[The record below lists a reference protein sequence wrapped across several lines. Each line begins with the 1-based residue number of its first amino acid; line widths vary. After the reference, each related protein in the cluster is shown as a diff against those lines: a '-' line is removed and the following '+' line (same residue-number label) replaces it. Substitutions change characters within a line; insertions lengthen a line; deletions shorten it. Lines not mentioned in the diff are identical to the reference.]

1 MDTIVHLRDCANQQE
16 IADHLRTC
24 DHQFKPALSSRV
36 NIDDYSKKIEQH
48 AVTFEAW
55 LEDQLVGLVAVY
67 RNAELSEAFITS
79 VSTIPSLRNMGIGY
93 RLLSEVI
100 EFCHLSH
107 IPRIALEVNILA
119 SAGISLYEKI
129 GFQQSSLAE
138 NGMMKMNFVIK
149 SFKEKY
155 EQ

>member
-1 MDTIVHLRDCANQQE
+1 M
-16 IADHLRTC
+16 
-24 DHQFKPALSSRV
+24 
-36 NIDDYSKKIEQH
+36 
-48 AVTFEAW
+48 
-55 LEDQLVGLVAVY
+55 EDQLVGLVAVY

>member
-1 MDTIVHLRDCANQQE
+1 MDAVKHARDCANQQD
-16 IADHLRTC
+16 IANHLRTC
-24 DHQFKPALSSRV
+24 DSQFIPTLSSRV
-36 NIDDYSKKIEQH
+36 NIDEYSNKIEEF

-55 LEDQLVGLVAVY
+55 FEAELVGLVAVY
-67 RNAELSEAFITS
+67 RNAALSEAFITS
-79 VSTIPSLRNMGIGY
+79 VSTSPGFRNMGIGY

-100 EFCHLSH
+100 EFCHSSN
-107 IPRIALEVNILA
+107 ISKIELEVNNLS

-129 GFQQSSLAE
+129 GFQKSSLAE
-138 NGMMKMNFVIK
+138 NGIVKMNLVFK